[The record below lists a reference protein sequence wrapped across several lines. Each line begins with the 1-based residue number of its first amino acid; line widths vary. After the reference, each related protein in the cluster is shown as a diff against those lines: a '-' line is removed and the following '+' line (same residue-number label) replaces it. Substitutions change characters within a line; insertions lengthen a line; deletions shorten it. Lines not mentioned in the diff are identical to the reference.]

1 MTELSAD
8 ERYWLQRVLDDT
20 LGDEAMPAEIAD
32 SLQAQQL
39 IAWSHAAA
47 CYVRGIRASAADP
60 G

>member
-1 MTELSAD
+1 MTDLSAD

-20 LGDEAMPAEIAD
+20 LGDEDIPDEIAQ
-32 SLQAQQL
+32 SLLAQQL

-47 CYVRGIRASAADP
+47 SYVRGIRTNWPPA